1 MRWMHG
7 SLAIRN
13 PTLRNRVNSP
23 LTSILIPR
31 PFETRQFET
40 ATNRHTHRKTASSE
54 DNTFLKHRASRRLGG
69 QRSLTLFGVDWT
81 GDVLPICQHWS
92 HAAQGSQLHNSSR
105 AGCQTGS
112 PTNPFTTKCCSS
124 TSPRRNAN
132 ATAAAA
138 DSADVVVNCMTLGH
152 HRSWSTSNG
161 RYAIITCLSVASS
174 SALGFVIQQH
184 HRRSA
189 CEDRQ
194 LLGEMLRRESYK

>member
-1 MRWMHG
+1 MCPNIYLTHA
-7 SLAIRN
+7 SPVFQCAIN
-13 PTLRNRVNSP
+13 
-23 LTSILIPR
+23 
-31 PFETRQFET
+31 
-40 ATNRHTHRKTASSE
+40 
-54 DNTFLKHRASRRLGG
+54 
-69 QRSLTLFGVDWT
+69 
-81 GDVLPICQHWS
+81 
-92 HAAQGSQLHNSSR
+92 R

-124 TSPRRNAN
+124 TSPRRDAN
-132 ATAAAA
+132 ATAAVA

-174 SALGFVIQQH
+174 SALGFVVQQH

-189 CEDRQ
+189 REDQQ

>member
-1 MRWMHG
+1 MLDNTGIQQLLDQAH
-7 SLAIRN
+7 
-13 PTLRNRVNSP
+13 
-23 LTSILIPR
+23 
-31 PFETRQFET
+31 Q
-40 ATNRHTHRKTASSE
+40 KTVSSE
-54 DNTFLKHRASRRLGG
+54 DNTFLKHRESRRLGG
-69 QRSLTLFGVDWT
+69 QRSLTFFGVDWT

-105 AGCQTGS
+105 GRVPDRFPDKSVHHQVLLFNLATEGC
-112 PTNPFTTKCCSS
+112 
-124 TSPRRNAN
+124 N

-174 SALGFVIQQH
+174 SALGFVVQQH

-189 CEDRQ
+189 REDQQ